1 MQWRFL
7 LFPAEFWNSHEA
19 SLTRLEKQRVKE
31 TMKKTRYHRN
41 GKDKLKFYEEHQL
54 QKPEYLA
61 ILALRKESAAT
72 ALQAINACGITQSA
86 VF

>member
-1 MQWRFL
+1 MEN
-7 LFPAEFWNSHEA
+7 PAEFWNSHEA
-19 SLTRLEKQRVKE
+19 RLNRLEKQRVKE

-54 QKPEYLA
+54 QKPESLA

-72 ALQAINACGITQSA
+72 VERHCRQSML
-86 VF
+86 VV

>member
-1 MQWRFL
+1 
-7 LFPAEFWNSHEA
+7 
-19 SLTRLEKQRVKE
+19 
-31 TMKKTRYHRN
+31 MKKTRYQRN